1 MTLFNVTTDQLTDN
15 LASLAFDYLKGS
27 DLIDLAIIDGV
38 ISFQSDDSN
47 ALDYGLTVLDQLEIP
62 FQLN

>member
-15 LASLAFDYLKGS
+15 LAGLAFDYLKGS

-47 ALDYGLTVLDQLEIP
+47 ALGYGLTVLKELEIS